1 MCKHVETRLFRIQFK
16 YLFALAS
23 KSVATR
29 PICRSTNGGYFT
41 PQKILQLLNQTGS
54 METEPEFP
62 PPIARTDDLQMKL
75 EQAGERLLHLRTELS
90 YYLLTSAILP
100 AIQDEEVRA
109 QRIRRRGND
118 LQLTVGCVCL
128 CPSLF
133 ASHFNTTKALIKL
146 LKINDD
152 HDGGLFQK
160 TGKLTKNSFVS
171 RNFADLF
178 FITSGDGPLPS
189 NDWIPT
195 FSFQDILREESLEM
209 TENFSGQQS
218 ALEYLEKEGLPDL
231 ENKDKEEPFYVD
243 VSKKCQPPPLPE
255 QAPKSRFGRT
265 LKPPSFYQS

>member
-1 MCKHVETRLFRIQFK
+1 
-16 YLFALAS
+16 
-23 KSVATR
+23 
-29 PICRSTNGGYFT
+29 
-41 PQKILQLLNQTGS
+41 

-133 ASHFNTTKALIKL
+133 ASHFNTTRALIKL

-152 HDGGLFQK
+152 HL
-160 TGKLTKNSFVS
+160 
-171 RNFADLF
+171 
-178 FITSGDGPLPS
+178 
-189 NDWIPT
+189 
-195 FSFQDILREESLEM
+195 SLIHI
-209 TENFSGQQS
+209 
-218 ALEYLEKEGLPDL
+218 
-231 ENKDKEEPFYVD
+231 
-243 VSKKCQPPPLPE
+243 
-255 QAPKSRFGRT
+255 
-265 LKPPSFYQS
+265 